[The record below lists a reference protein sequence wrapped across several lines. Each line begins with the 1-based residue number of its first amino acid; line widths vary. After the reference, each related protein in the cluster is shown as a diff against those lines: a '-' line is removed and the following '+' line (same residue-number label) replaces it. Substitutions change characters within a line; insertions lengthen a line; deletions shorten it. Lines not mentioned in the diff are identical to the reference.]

1 MQNNWERDKT
11 YGGTVAPLLY
21 GSQTRSNSDGEM
33 ALFSHLLQMSYDF
46 VSIGSS
52 GFNLKK
58 SLNLE
63 HMSGI
68 QIEAYQGEMKCK
80 QFNFFLLNMLGILN
94 LPNRSFI

>member
-1 MQNNWERDKT
+1 
-11 YGGTVAPLLY
+11 
-21 GSQTRSNSDGEM
+21 M

-46 VSIGSS
+46 VSNVRS

-68 QIEAYQGEMKCK
+68 KIEAFKGEMKCEK
-80 QFNFFLLNMLGILN
+80 FNF
-94 LPNRSFI
+94 

>member
-1 MQNNWERDKT
+1 MNPGR
-11 YGGTVAPLLY
+11 
-21 GSQTRSNSDGEM
+21 EM

-46 VSIGSS
+46 LSNGRS

-68 QIEAYQGEMKCK
+68 KNGAY
-80 QFNFFLLNMLGILN
+80 
-94 LPNRSFI
+94 

>member
-1 MQNNWERDKT
+1 
-11 YGGTVAPLLY
+11 
-21 GSQTRSNSDGEM
+21 
-33 ALFSHLLQMSYDF
+33 MSYDF
-46 VSIGSS
+46 VSNGSS

-94 LPNRSFI
+94 LPNLLFRACLGNSASEFVFCYAGNRNYVECLSF

>member
-1 MQNNWERDKT
+1 MQNNCKRDKT
-11 YGGTVAPLLY
+11 SEGSVAALLF
-21 GSQTRSNSDGEM
+21 SSRIRSSPGGEM

-46 VSIGSS
+46 VSNVRS

-68 QIEAYQGEMKCK
+68 KIEAFKGEMKCEK
-80 QFNFFLLNMLGILN
+80 FHF
-94 LPNRSFI
+94 